1 MKTFAL
7 LLAASVALPLGAA
20 AQAADPPDPPGAS
33 SAPDAPDRD
42 AAAISALQKMGSY
55 LRSLSSFQVKAVI
68 ATEEV
73 RIDGQKVQENSVAT
87 LVAARPNRLR
97 IDIANE
103 RRPRQL
109 LYDGKTFTMWAPQLN
124 FYASIDAP
132 PTINELA
139 DRLDSLYNL
148 DMPFADFFRWG
159 TDASDIAA
167 LTSAVDLGPSQI
179 DGVTCQ
185 QYAFRQDGLDWQ
197 IWIQNGDFPLPRK
210 VVLTTT
216 TDDARPQYVAT
227 YTWNLAPSFSND
239 AFTFT
244 PGKDA
249 KRITIA
255 QWRNPEVTP

>member
-1 MKTFAL
+1 
-7 LLAASVALPLGAA
+7 
-20 AQAADPPDPPGAS
+20 
-33 SAPDAPDRD
+33 
-42 AAAISALQKMGSY
+42 
-55 LRSLSSFQVKAVI
+55 
-68 ATEEV
+68 
-73 RIDGQKVQENSVAT
+73 
-87 LVAARPNRLR
+87 
-97 IDIANE
+97 
-103 RRPRQL
+103 
-109 LYDGKTFTMWAPQLN
+109 
-124 FYASIDAP
+124 
-132 PTINELA
+132 
-139 DRLDSLYNL
+139 
-148 DMPFADFFRWG
+148 
-159 TDASDIAA
+159 
-167 LTSAVDLGPSQI
+167 
-179 DGVTCQ
+179 VTCQ